1 MNYTLTVDVEVKE
14 VSLFQKSLHEA
25 MPNYNFSGNFR
36 KILLTIWMFDC
47 FNCATSVNRSVY
59 RVSFPVCG
67 EKYDCCSC
75 YNPLCY
81 HGNLSWFSFRRLPSP
96 CIKRPYVVPMKTLQ
110 IEKECQP
117 QSCKTLTIILFTGAS
132 CTPKKNKL
140 HILLGVYMWVM
151 GVRVITSG

>member
-1 MNYTLTVDVEVKE
+1 MWKLRRYLCSRKACMKPRQTITSVAISERFFSLYEW
-14 VSLFQKSLHEA
+14 LFQLCNLCKH
-25 MPNYNFSGNFR
+25 
-36 KILLTIWMFDC
+36 
-47 FNCATSVNRSVY
+47 RSVY

-81 HGNLSWFSFRRLPSP
+81 HGNLSWFSFCRLPSP
-96 CIKRPYVVPMKTLQ
+96 CIRRPYVVPMKTLQ
-110 IEKECQP
+110 IGKECQP
-117 QSCKTLTIILFTGAS
+117 QSCKSLTIILFTGAS
-132 CTPKKNKL
+132 CTLKKNKL